1 MRRFF
6 ALSLG
11 LGLGMAACSAARP
24 GPTSVPSG
32 AGAATPSAVP
42 SAPAGAS
49 AATTPSADPSTSSAV
64 AVGPAEAAS
73 GSAAPSSTASAGA
86 SASAPSPGL
95 SVPPDALTTFYAALR
110 ELECGSRK
118 SHVRVAWL
126 GDSHAQADFW
136 TGAVRQ
142 ALQQRFGDAGPG
154 FVHIGFREYR
164 HDGVRISVHGRWRMR
179 PKKPATTERY
189 KDGNL
194 GLGGLLTSGYAE
206 EPFASLELTDQGLTG
221 QSVGWDLCYK
231 LSEASDE
238 FRVELVGVPPKTVKL
253 SAKVGGL
260 HHLKLQGK
268 GLGKLE
274 VTSVNGKPELCGV
287 LIETD
292 AASKPGIVLD
302 NLGLNGARYAT
313 ALAWDPVLWGAEL
326 ARRNPELVV
335 LEFGGNEA
343 SDLTP
348 RPEDYKRQVQS
359 LLKRMRAVRADVS
372 CLVVGL
378 AERSDK
384 EARIPTIRDAQRDAA
399 AEAGCMFWDTYEV
412 MGGRGS
418 MQRWV
423 DEKKAGADGIHLLPR
438 GYAELGSK
446 LVADLMAGYQG
457 GCADKH

>member
-1 MRRFF
+1 V
-6 ALSLG
+6 
-11 LGLGMAACSAARP
+11 
-24 GPTSVPSG
+24 SVP
-32 AGAATPSAVP
+32 AGS
-42 SAPAGAS
+42 
-49 AATTPSADPSTSSAV
+49 
-64 AVGPAEAAS
+64 
-73 GSAAPSSTASAGA
+73 
-86 SASAPSPGL
+86 
-95 SVPPDALTTFYAALR
+95 LTTFYAALR

-136 TGAVRQ
+136 TGTVRQ

-164 HDGVRISVHGRWRMR
+164 HDGVRVAVHGRWRMR

-189 KDGNL
+189 QDGNL
-194 GLGGLLTSGYAE
+194 GLGGLLTAGYAE
-206 EPFASLELTDQGLTG
+206 EPFASLELTDPGLG
-221 QSVGWDLCYK
+221 AQSVGWDVCYK
-231 LSEASDE
+231 LGQASDE
-238 FRVELVGVPPKTVKL
+238 LRVGLAGAPAQSVK
-253 SAKVGGL
+253 GGGKL
-260 HHLKLQGK
+260 GALRHLMLKGH

-292 AASKPGIVLD
+292 PASKAGVVLD

-313 ALAWDPVLWGAEL
+313 ALAWDPAFWGAEL

-343 SDLTP
+343 SDVTP

-359 LLKRMRAVRADVS
+359 LMKRIRTVRADVS

-412 MGGRGS
+412 MGGKGS
-418 MQRWV
+418 MKRWV
-423 DEKKAGADGIHLLPR
+423 DEKKAGEDAIHLLPR
-438 GYAELGSK
+438 GYAELGTK
-446 LVADLMAGYQG
+446 LVADLLAGYQG
-457 GCADKH
+457 GCAEKR